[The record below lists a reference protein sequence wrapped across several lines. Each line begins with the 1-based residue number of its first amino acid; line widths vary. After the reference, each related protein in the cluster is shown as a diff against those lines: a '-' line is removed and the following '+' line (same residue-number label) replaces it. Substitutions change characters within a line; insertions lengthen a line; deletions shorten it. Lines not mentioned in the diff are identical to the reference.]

1 MPPSPT
7 SPPSL
12 PTDFALGAPRG
23 RGVFMET
30 LGCQMNVLDS
40 EMMVGR
46 LERLGYRSVPRAED
60 ADVVLFNTCSV
71 RQHAEDKVWS
81 RLGAL
86 KGWKSSRPGRVL
98 GVVGCMA
105 QREKGHIFE
114 RAPHVD
120 VVCGPAEIGEID
132 RYVRSAEEGAE
143 RVLAT
148 NLLREVSLEREVSAR
163 PSRFQAFVN
172 VQRGCDRACTF
183 CIVPTVRGRQSDRPL
198 DDVVDEV
205 RRLADDGC
213 VEVTLLGQN
222 IDAYGR
228 RSGAGATLA
237 RLLREVARV
246 PGLLRVRFVTSHPA
260 DMEEDLLRAMGELPV
275 VSGYLHVPAQSGADS
290 VLKRMARG
298 YTRAGYLRQVE
309 LARRHVP
316 GVEFASDFIVGFPG
330 ETDAEF
336 EATADLLAEVAFQTA
351 FVFKYS
357 VRDGT
362 HASRAIPDDVPEA
375 VKKERNQAL
384 LAIQERVSLRRHRE
398 AIGRDVEVLVEG
410 PSARDPKNW
419 TGRTRG
425 NDIVVFPSS
434 ETGGADLAGRLAT
447 VTIRDATP
455 LTLLGNLAAV
465 PRP

>member
-1 MPPSPT
+1 MPAPADFKAPPT
-7 SPPSL
+7 AA
-12 PTDFALGAPRG
+12 T

-30 LGCQMNVLDS
+30 FGCQMNVLDS

-46 LERLGYRSVPRAED
+46 LVKLGYRSVGTADE

-81 RLGAL
+81 RLGQL
-86 KGWKSSRPGRVL
+86 VRWKRSRAGRVL

-105 QREKGHIFE
+105 QREKDHIFD

-120 VVCGPAEIGEID
+120 VVCGPAEIGDID
-132 RYVRSAEEGAE
+132 RFLRAAEAGER
-143 RVLAT
+143 RVLET
-148 NLLREVSLEREVSAR
+148 NLVREVSLEREVSAR
-163 PSRFQAFVN
+163 PRRHQAYVN

-183 CIVPTVRGRQSDRPL
+183 CIVPSVRGRQADRPL
-198 DDVVDEV
+198 AEVVDEV
-205 RRLADDGC
+205 KRLADDGC

-228 RSGAGATLA
+228 RAGTGETLA
-237 RLLREVARV
+237 RLLREVARI
-246 PGLLRVRFVTSHPA
+246 PALLRVRFVTSHPA

-275 VSGYLHVPAQSGADS
+275 VCGYLHVPAQSGSDS

-298 YTRAGYLRQVE
+298 YTRAGYLRQIE

-330 ETDAEF
+330 ETDADF
-336 EATADLLAEVAFQTA
+336 EATADLVAEVGFQTSY
-351 FVFKYS
+351 VFKYS

-362 HASRAIPDDVPEA
+362 HASRAIPDDVPDA
-375 VKKERNQAL
+375 VKRERNQLL
-384 LAIQERVSLRRHRE
+384 LAVQERVSLRRNR
-398 AIGRDVEVLVEG
+398 AMVGSRVEVLVEG
-410 PSARDPKNW
+410 RSQRDERNS

-425 NDIVVFPSS
+425 NHIVAFPAPD
-434 ETGGADLAGRLAT
+434 GAALEGRLAT
-447 VTIRDATP
+447 VVIRDATP
-455 LTLLGNLAAV
+455 LTLIGEAV
-465 PRP
+465 A